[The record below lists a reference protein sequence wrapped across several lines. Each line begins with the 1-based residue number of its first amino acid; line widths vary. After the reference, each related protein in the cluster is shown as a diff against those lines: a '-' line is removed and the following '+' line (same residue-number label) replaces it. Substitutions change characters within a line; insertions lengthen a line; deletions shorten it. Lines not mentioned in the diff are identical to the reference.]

1 MKKTIAL
8 TGSSGTMGF
17 QGFKE
22 LYARKDKYNIVLL
35 NLDTKEARKKFSK
48 YQNDPSVRLIWGD
61 LTNYDDVLNMVTGA
75 DYVLQCWWNDIAIS
89 RLLSNENTKSQ
100 YYCS

>member
-75 DYVLQCWWNDIAIS
+75 DYV
-89 RLLSNENTKSQ
+89 
-100 YYCS
+100 